1 MTRNLLLGLTVAGVA
16 STLLTTV
23 FRLFHVEVFLK
34 AYELPLSSY
43 SNGNFIFSIINTVND
58 LIGAWIVD
66 QSSAT
71 TTIER
76 SDMVGWAGMVFAL
89 CFLTPFF
96 RWKSSFTTQQQQPPP
111 PPAGAGADAI
121 AMPVPVAIPTP
132 RWQDTCHFVMTMSL
146 YDTLYSFTTI
156 LIGSIVT
163 DDHTMTYKKRVQFMA
178 SGKAVNLF
186 ASFAVARIG
195 LSVFD
200 TKNMIHFRLFV
211 VILATLA
218 AALFATGHFLMNG
231 MLVPSNFFNH
241 FGLLTRRKRNRRHN
255 SNRNLEHQTQGSPI
269 VNKPKKYEDRSD
281 NHQQRKLQWK
291 QVALDFWRHRNFRRW
306 VIMEM
311 LLEAQVT
318 FSSFFLKTF
327 VDGLVVVEGGFSRD
341 TCDWFLAMV
350 RPMIQVATIF
360 AYIPIRQF
368 GYPRLYTALFIANI
382 AMAILMLLFS
392 TPQSPLSI
400 LLFLTSY
407 SVITGAVHHSGYH
420 LAMADMVLEMKRM
433 HATEG
438 RLVEPSLAGLFMG
451 TNALFCKPA
460 QSALP
465 VIAATVMEHSS
476 SNDRSLFYL
485 LVLPPLFCSIIQII
499 TWRRFSLTPS
509 ITASMRSELISLEQ
523 KQETDSSI

>member
-1 MTRNLLLGLTVAGVA
+1 MSRNLLLGLTVAGVA

-23 FRLFHVEVFLK
+23 FRLFHVDVFLK

-43 SNGNFIFSIINTVND
+43 SSGNFIFSVINTVND
-58 LIGAWIVD
+58 LVGAWIVD
-66 QSSAT
+66 QSSA

-76 SDMVGWAGMVFAL
+76 SDMVGWAGVVFAL

-96 RWKSSFTTQQQQPPP
+96 RWKSPLTQQQ
-111 PPAGAGADAI
+111 PAAV
-121 AMPVPVAIPTP
+121 PVPVAGPLP

-156 LIGSIVT
+156 LMGSIVT
-163 DDHTMTYKKRVQFMA
+163 DDHTMTDKKRVQFMA

-186 ASFAVARIG
+186 ASFTVARIG

-200 TKNMIHFRLFV
+200 TKDLFQFRVLV
-211 VILATLA
+211 VVLAILAAT
-218 AALFATGHFLMNG
+218 LFAVGHFLMNG
-231 MLVPSNFFNH
+231 MPLPSNFFKYL
-241 FGLLTRRKRNRRHN
+241 GLPNSNQRNRYK
-255 SNRNLEHQTQGSPI
+255 SNRNPEHQTQTSHI
-269 VNKPKKYEDRSD
+269 TNKRKHEGRSD
-281 NHQQRKLQWK
+281 NHQQRKLHWK
-291 QVALDFWRHRNFRRW
+291 QVALDVWKHRNFRRW

-327 VDGLVVVEGGFSRD
+327 VDGLVVVEEGFSRD

-360 AYIPIRQF
+360 AYIPIRHF
-368 GYPRLYTALFIANI
+368 GYPRLYTALFVANF
-382 AMAILMLLFS
+382 AMAALMLLFS

-400 LLFLTSY
+400 LVFLTSY

-433 HATEG
+433 HASEG
-438 RLVEPSLAGLFMG
+438 RMVEPSLAGLFMG

-485 LVLPPLFCSIIQII
+485 LVLPPLFCSVIQVIA
-499 TWRRFSLTPS
+499 WRRFSLTPS
-509 ITASMRSELISLEQ
+509 ITASMRSELLSLEQ
-523 KQETDSSI
+523 QERDSSI